1 MRFWKKNKESEVQE
15 SQEAIDDVQ
24 GANNEPPPKP
34 ILDLSVKEVNGFI
47 EIVQH
52 YQTGPD
58 AGIYRKSIVKKD
70 EILFIDCGTI
80 GPDFYSRH
88 AIFIYF
94 RNSQEASNFALHDKE
109 DSDKLYNL
117 LTAILKKKPRANNG
131 KKVAKGDIIK

>member
-1 MRFWKKNKESEVQE
+1 MNFWKKNKEAEVQE
-15 SQEAIDDVQ
+15 DQEAVEDVQ
-24 GANNEPPPKP
+24 KADNEPQPKP

-58 AGIYRKSIVKKD
+58 ADIYRKSIVKKD

-88 AIFIYF
+88 AIYIYF
-94 RNSQEASNFALHDKE
+94 RNNQEASSFALYDKE

-117 LTAILKKKPRANNG
+117 LTAILKKKPRANSA
-131 KKVAKGDIIK
+131 KKAV

>member
-1 MRFWKKNKESEVQE
+1 MNFWKKNKEAEVQE
-15 SQEAIDDVQ
+15 DQEAVEDVQ
-24 GANNEPPPKP
+24 KADNEPQPKP
-34 ILDLSVKEVNGFI
+34 MLDLSVKEVNGFI

-58 AGIYRKSIVKKD
+58 ADIYRKSIVKKD

-88 AIFIYF
+88 AIYIYF
-94 RNSQEASNFALHDKE
+94 RNNQEASSFALYDKE

-117 LTAILKKKPRANNG
+117 LTAILKKKPRANSA
-131 KKVAKGDIIK
+131 KKAV